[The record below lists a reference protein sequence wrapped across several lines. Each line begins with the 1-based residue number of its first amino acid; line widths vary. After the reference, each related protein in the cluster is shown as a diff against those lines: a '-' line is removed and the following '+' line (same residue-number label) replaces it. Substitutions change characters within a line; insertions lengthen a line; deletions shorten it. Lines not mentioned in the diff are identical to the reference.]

1 MEAARIIYVAH
12 EDSKDKEFELEM
24 TWISALD
31 GPTKGRHE
39 EVPRE
44 LVEEAEKAAK
54 ESLESDDEEE
64 GEGKGEAMQE

>member
-1 MEAARIIYVAH
+1 MVAKAATKMVVGGKPTAG
-12 EDSKDKEFELEM
+12 
-24 TWISALD
+24 SAGQKARE

-54 ESLESDDEEE
+54 ESLESDNEE
-64 GEGKGEAMQE
+64 GEAMKQ